1 MDPNPKTSIVVK
13 KETQRIRLYGD
24 RGRDWG
30 QASAM
35 QEPGGLQSMELKKSQ
50 TQLSD

>member
-1 MDPNPKTSIVVK
+1 MDPNPKTSVIVR
-13 KETQRIRLYGD
+13 KETQRIRLYGV

-35 QEPGGLQSMELKKSQ
+35 QEPGRLWSMELRKSQ
-50 TQLSD
+50 TQLSN